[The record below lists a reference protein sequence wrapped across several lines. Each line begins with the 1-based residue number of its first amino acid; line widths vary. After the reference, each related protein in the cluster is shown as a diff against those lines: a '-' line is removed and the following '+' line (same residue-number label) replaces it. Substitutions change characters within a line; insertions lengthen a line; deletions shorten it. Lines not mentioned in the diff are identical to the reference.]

1 MKIRYTGETSFLE
14 LTNGDIYEVVSVER
28 GWYRVVDA
36 GVVGLMLG
44 GDRVSF
50 SIVPLSAS
58 LVKFPCSMWNRVG
71 RVDIINRLT

>member
-1 MKIRYTGETSFLE
+1 MTGQLWWRINA
-14 LTNGDIYEVVSVER
+14 LVSYVPPSGR
-28 GWYRVVDA
+28 QDA
-36 GVVGLMLG
+36 GALGLMLG